1 MSKVAAFIGLLI
13 AVDHLVLDGEL
24 VLKQLRRLAA

>member
-1 MSKVAAFIGLLI
+1 MSKVAALIGLFI
-13 AVDHLVLDGEL
+13 AVDHLVFDGEL